1 MFSKR
6 EQKGSQEH
14 FRHNF
19 LLNTEIKLQRSSG
32 GNSICSSRDVL
43 KQSKLVVKYSYLSG
57 KRMVRVTMD
66 LLSRPILSLR
76 NLVG

>member
-6 EQKGSQEH
+6 EQKGSQGH

-43 KQSKLVVKYSYLSG
+43 KQSKLVVKYSHLSG
-57 KRMVRVTMD
+57 KRMVRATMD
-66 LLSRPILSLR
+66 LLSRPISSLR
-76 NLVG
+76 DPLG